1 MLVVSIDK
9 DAYKFQALKYTRDG
23 KVVLQV
29 GSNEGH
35 CEFYYLN
42 VNFEFELKNV
52 NFIILF
58 NLDRMLWFKSY

>member
-1 MLVVSIDK
+1 M
-9 DAYKFQALKYTRDG
+9 
-23 KVVLQV
+23 VLQV

-35 CEFYYLN
+35 YEFYYLN
-42 VNFEFELKNV
+42 VNCEFELKNV